1 MKKFFS
7 VLLVMV
13 CLIVPVSLLVGCGKN
28 TDARNVKNRVYYIE
42 VAKRDEA
49 DMTTVLES
57 NLRISFYDKLFKL
70 EVGESGKKGYAYYAG
85 NYTAKDDTVTFEVLE
100 YGGDFAGGAVPSHL
114 KLESLEYKDGQ
125 LKKEFLNES
134 GIVRYVFKAK

>member
-57 NLRISFYDKLFKL
+57 NLRISF
-70 EVGESGKKGYAYYAG
+70 
-85 NYTAKDDTVTFEVLE
+85 
-100 YGGDFAGGAVPSHL
+100 
-114 KLESLEYKDGQ
+114 
-125 LKKEFLNES
+125 
-134 GIVRYVFKAK
+134 